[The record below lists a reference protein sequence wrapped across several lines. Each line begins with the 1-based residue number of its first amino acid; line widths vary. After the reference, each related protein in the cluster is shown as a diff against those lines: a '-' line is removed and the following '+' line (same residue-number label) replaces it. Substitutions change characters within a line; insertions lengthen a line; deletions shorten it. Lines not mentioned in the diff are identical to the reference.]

1 MIKQTYEKGS
11 YVVYGTDG
19 ICVIDDVTE
28 MSFMAGVEKSR
39 YYVLKPEHSS
49 DSKVYVPAGN
59 EKLMSKLRPLLTKQ
73 EIDMLLTGIRYKA
86 IEWEPDRR
94 LRTEFFHGILAKGV
108 TEELLLMI
116 RCIYLKKNE
125 LENVGRKLSS
135 SDVNSLKTAEKLV
148 EEEFACVLGI
158 ERKDVGAYIRSMIH
172 AGRR

>member
-73 EIDMLLTGIRYKA
+73 EIDMLLTGIRDKA

-94 LRTEFFHGILAKGV
+94 LRTEFFHGILAKGLV
-108 TEELLLMI
+108 AADEHHQQHSHKGKE
-116 RCIYLKKNE
+116 KGQ
-125 LENVGRKLSS
+125 GRKIPFS
-135 SDVNSLKTAEKLV
+135 
-148 EEEFACVLGI
+148 FPGI
-158 ERKDVGAYIRSMIH
+158 R
-172 AGRR
+172 